1 MAAASTSRSPRPAPE
16 GARRALAAIVLAMAF
31 PGAACAAGGESA
43 RAEPALQI
51 ALAEEIAILSI
62 AVNGA
67 PEPGVAYV
75 VIDPKGLLVDTG
87 TLTQIGLAWRDADA
101 IALEGRA
108 YVPLSALHGVRATID
123 DRAQRIDF
131 DIDPDLLPAS
141 KLRFGLP
148 VPQLPQTPSW
158 GGFLNYSLFGQSAT
172 RGNFATGF
180 ADSVSGAFEAVAF
193 GPAGTFGASFI
204 ANSASIAD
212 VGAQNV
218 VLLDA
223 GWRWD
228 DPAKLTTLIV
238 GDAITAPGWWGR
250 AVRFGGVQY
259 SSNFALQPG
268 YVTYPLLTVSGISSV
283 PTAAEIYAN
292 NMRMGSQSVPAGP
305 FSITN
310 VPALT
315 GAGELQVVITNAL
328 GQQQVITQ
336 PFYVTSQLLKPG
348 LSEYSFSAGAE
359 RFNYGL
365 KTADYQGFLGS
376 AFYRYGVNDG
386 LTVQARAENDDHVG
400 GAGVGAD
407 YVLGYLGVLSAGVA
421 GSSTHGD
428 IAGGTGTGQRY
439 LVGFSRQAYLASF
452 AIQST
457 WATPR
462 YREIGD
468 TTLQEAQLTRAT
480 FNFALPGQAG
490 SLALAWSGQR
500 FRDTGPPDPTGI
512 SRSGSLNI
520 YTATYAVGLGRFGY
534 LTLSAS
540 KAQGLSNQTQLLALY
555 TLPFGTTNTGPA
567 DTTITL
573 GAQRTRGDGQSSSY
587 GTFDLQHP
595 LPVGTGWGY
604 YAHAQTDDTYTA
616 GVSYYGNYGRYAV
629 DASQANGVSAVRGAI
644 AGGIGTV
651 GGHAFLAPPIDQS
664 FALVTVGDIAGAR
677 VLQENNEVGRT
688 GADGTLMLP
697 RLPSYTPVNIAIDPA
712 SVPLEATVGQT
723 VQKVVLLNRTGI
735 VVSFDSRRERSALL
749 RLVLPDGTP
758 LPAGAVARV
767 AGRTEPY
774 PVAMDGEVYLANL
787 ADRQDVEI
795 TYRGRTCHV
804 AVELPKN
811 AEPVADLGRF
821 VCTLRAAAGESP

>member
-1 MAAASTSRSPRPAPE
+1 
-16 GARRALAAIVLAMAF
+16 MAF
-31 PGAACAAGGESA
+31 PGAASAAADIAPSRGEAPS
-43 RAEPALQI
+43 QI
-51 ALAEEIAILSI
+51 ALAEAIAVLSI

-67 PEPGVAYV
+67 SEPGVAYV
-75 VIDPKGLLVDTG
+75 VLDPKGLMVDTG
-87 TLTQIGLAWRDADA
+87 TLTRLQLAWRDSDA
-101 IALEGRA
+101 VPLEGRA
-108 YVPLSALHGVRATID
+108 YVPLRALRGVRATVD
-123 DRAQRIDF
+123 DVAQRIDF

-141 KLRFGLP
+141 RVRFGLP
-148 VPQLPQTPSW
+148 SPELPRRPAW
-158 GGFLNYSLFGQSAT
+158 GGFFNYSVFGQSAT
-172 RGNFATGF
+172 GGNFATSFG
-180 ADSVSGAFEAVAF
+180 DSISGAFEAVAF
-193 GPAGTFGASFI
+193 GPAGTLGATFI
-204 ANSASIAD
+204 ANSASAVD
-212 VGAQNV
+212 AGAENV

-259 SSNFALQPG
+259 SSNFSLQPG

-292 NMRMGSQSVPAGP
+292 NMRMGTQAIPPGP

-315 GAGELQVVITNAL
+315 GAGELQVVITNAF

-348 LSEYSFSAGAE
+348 LSEFSFSAGAE

-365 KTADYQGFLGS
+365 RTGDYQGFVGS
-376 AFYRYGVNDG
+376 AFYRYGVNDR
-386 LTVQARAENDDHVG
+386 LTVQARAEGDDHVQ

-407 YVLGYLGVLSAGVA
+407 YVVGYLGVLSAGVA
-421 GSSTHGD
+421 ASSTSGGV
-428 IAGGTGTGQRY
+428 AGATGSGQRY

-468 TTLQEAQLTRAT
+468 TTLQESQLTRAT

-500 FRDTGPPDPTGI
+500 FRDPAPPDPVGV

-540 KAQGLSNQTQLLALY
+540 KAQGLSNQSQLLALY
-555 TLPFGTTNTGPA
+555 TLPFGTTSAGPA

-573 GAQRTRGDGQSSSY
+573 GAERTHGDGQSNTY

-604 YAHAQTDDTYTA
+604 YAHAQTDDNYTA
-616 GVSYYGNYGRYAV
+616 GVSYYGNHARYAA
-629 DASQANGVSAVRGAI
+629 DASYANGVSAVRGAI

-664 FALVTVGDIAGAR
+664 FALVTVGDVAGAR
-677 VLQENNEVGRT
+677 VLQENNDVGRT

-712 SVPLEATVGQT
+712 TVPLDATVGQT
-723 VQKVVLLNRTGI
+723 VQRVVLLNRTGV

-767 AGRTEPY
+767 AGRAEPY
-774 PVAMDGEVYLANL
+774 PVAMGGEVYLANL
-787 ADRQDVEI
+787 SDRQEVEI
-795 TYRGRTCHV
+795 TYRGRTCRV
-804 AVELPKN
+804 AVELPKD
-811 AEPVADLGRF
+811 AAPVADLGPF
-821 VCTLRAAAGESP
+821 VCALHAAAGEQP